1 MNDIEETNGYGY
13 EIGWLAALE
22 EQIVQDARDYLVAH
36 PDEPGVVVNPVV
48 NVGDEQVTLPGVPFS
63 RQDLGL

>member
-1 MNDIEETNGYGY
+1 VSNVEEPNWHGY

-22 EQIVQDARDYLVAH
+22 EQIAKDARDYLVAH

-48 NVGDEQVTLPGVPFS
+48 NVGDKQVTLPGVPFS
-63 RQDLGL
+63 RKDVGL